1 MSNLCL
7 KERRLLLHVAKLPCT
22 KAVPAYSHGGQA
34 GLPSTFPYA
43 PASLVHVLKPAA
55 TALPGLHR
63 CLITFRCLKGLFKT
77 QGKLTPEVLEWLLV
91 RWPLRQLCPKK
102 V

>member
-1 MSNLCL
+1 MWPNCPA
-7 KERRLLLHVAKLPCT
+7 RRLCRLTPTGSGGPALHVPVC
-22 KAVPAYSHGGQA
+22 A
-34 GLPSTFPYA
+34 GLTGPRFETGCHC
-43 PASLVHVLKPAA
+43 V
-55 TALPGLHR
+55 TGLHR